1 MTHMNNALARLT
13 KEIAQIEAEGP
24 FEAALYGN
32 DGYHFRIFTEDILVG
47 EDLSGLS
54 EDEIIE
60 RIRDWT
66 EEPENLDD
74 AFEGGPWT
82 VFDWRFAS
90 AQRVREIEVTDYD
103 IGDVEDTGLLIDVA
117 IRETDA
123 GFAVRLESE
132 RAARER

>member
-13 KEIAQIEAEGP
+13 KEIAQIETEGP

-32 DGYHFRIFTEDILVG
+32 DGYQFSIDTEDILVG

-60 RIRDWT
+60 RIRDWA

-103 IGDVEDTGLLIDVA
+103 IGNIEDTGVLIDVA
-117 IRETDA
+117 IRESA
-123 GFAVRLESE
+123 PSFAIRLEAE
-132 RAARER
+132 RDARAR